1 MSYSADRLVVERAHE
16 AARQSALPIDQSP
29 DSLNPLSAHHGSV
42 DGVALCDANEPDE
55 DFLWVGVLRVAN
67 ASLVTAWDPRHA
79 TLFLGALKSRLEL
92 ASSRRFIELDDD
104 TFCIMF
110 EANTPAETVEAELD
124 SLAYIL
130 AQDVTERR
138 YTLAPD
144 IHIGLARAGKADEPE
159 VNVCRRAREAAC
171 PRAQFGR
178 DGASNALDRAR
189 DSVRR
194 FSLDQALRRAVR
206 EGQLSLCYQPQVN
219 IEDNQVVGAE
229 TLLRWNS
236 PALGE
241 VSPGV
246 FVPLLESSD
255 LVHEIGLWA
264 LNTACRQIT
273 IWRRAGYPHLRLA
286 VNLSAVQLRRPDLK
300 DVILQTISAH
310 NLAPRDIELELTETA
325 AMDDQVRN
333 GALLRELGEIGFG
346 IALDDFGV
354 GFSNLFNLQNLPIT
368 KVKIDRAF
376 VADIDQH
383 PVRQSI
389 CRAIIRLSHELGV
402 TVLAEGVERAEEVR
416 MLRRLG
422 CNLYQGYFFSRP
434 RSADLLGSKLT
445 KPEWLAD
452 VLRELNRDNNTL
464 TERSA
469 P

>member
-1 MSYSADRLVVERAHE
+1 MSYSADRLDVERAHE
-16 AARQSALPIDQSP
+16 GARRSPLPDEKSFDSREFLP
-29 DSLNPLSAHHGSV
+29 TDPRTGFGTNDADGDSL
-42 DGVALCDANEPDE
+42 
-55 DFLWVGVLRVAN
+55 WIGVLRVAN

-79 TLFLGALKSRLEL
+79 ALFLGALKSRLEL
-92 ASSRRFIELDDD
+92 ASSRRFIELDTE
-104 TFCIMF
+104 TFCIF
-110 EANTPAETVEAELD
+110 FDATTTAETVEAELD

-144 IHIGLARAGKADEPE
+144 IHIGIARAGTADEPE
-159 VNVCRRAREAAC
+159 LNVCRRAREAAC
-171 PRAQFGR
+171 PRALFGR
-178 DGASNALDRAR
+178 DGAAHALDRAR
-189 DSVRR
+189 ASVHR

-206 EGQLSLCYQPQVN
+206 EGQLSLSYQPQVN
-219 IEDNQVVGAE
+219 IEDGQVVGAE

-236 PALGE
+236 PTLGQI
-241 VSPGV
+241 SPSV

-273 IWRRAGYPHLRLA
+273 IWRRAGYPHMRLA

-300 DVILQTISAH
+300 DVILQTINAH

-325 AMDDQVRN
+325 AMEDQARN
-333 GALLRELGEIGFG
+333 AALLGELGEMGFG

-354 GFSNLFNLQNLPIT
+354 GFSNLFNLQSLPIT

-376 VADIDQH
+376 VADIDEH

-416 MLRRLG
+416 VLRRLG

-445 KPEWLAD
+445 RPEWLAE
-452 VLRELNRDNNTL
+452 VLRDLDHTNKTL
-464 TERSA
+464 VDRSA